1 MVNWGGAVLY
11 EDGPGRAR
19 PGRGV
24 LDRTALRLRGDQ
36 FQRIDGV
43 FWAQIDVVGVSAAAG
58 VGGALNLCSSI
69 ALFQSVV
76 EPQISSSS
84 RIILEADFEHGPRPR
99 RSPHHSAPSSSYHR
113 RPPSVWTS
121 RSETRT
127 FTCENLPAFFLRA
140 TACISADLSV
150 HLPG

>member
-1 MVNWGGAVLY
+1 MREVDLNESLVLARWSTGGARCCMK
-11 EDGPGRAR
+11 PGRAG

-84 RIILEADFEHGPRPR
+84 RIILEADIEHGPRPR

-113 RPPSVWTS
+113 RPPSVWTT
-121 RSETRT
+121 RSETH
-127 FTCENLPAFFLRA
+127 
-140 TACISADLSV
+140 V
-150 HLPG
+150 